1 MENHPQ
7 TPQPPIPPELVPESA
22 PPRHEHPIARRA
34 ILAGL
39 TAVGTGLVLRE
50 AFTQKYDLVDGEVV
64 VPHTTMESEPI
75 TTPTDML
82 KAGPWDY
89 MSGAKQL
96 PDGSVELTPVG
107 ASILNKRDPNKKRQ
121 DNPGMNLFGPC
132 LQVKGDFMVSGTIDA
147 QTPASLQI
155 YGAPPL
161 RFDDFRL
168 EQSRIEL
175 LTAGNVL
182 SIRMW
187 GGDNQEPVV
196 QTLTF
201 EGPTT
206 KREVGL
212 RCEGDKLTFLVN
224 GTVVAEGNGANHFF
238 RQGTVWFGAN
248 SEQGKAKLTNLT
260 AGPINGHDAQL
271 LDTSTI
277 KLLPY
282 NNPNGTLRDNL
293 TRPDFFF
300 GAAFSPEFAMADP
313 QYAQI
318 MFGGDVN
325 RWTPENCM
333 KPGAVQPQ
341 RGVFDF
347 SGLDITCE
355 LAKRFGKTVHG
366 HALLYTKALPKWME
380 DLPPDPNIIRDVIW
394 THVTTTVKHAK
405 ALGVK
410 SYDVVNEVLTGYGKN
425 ARIDTDNVFYKALG
439 EEWIDLTFRAAYD
452 ADPEGEFWINDN
464 GIETNPEN
472 QDLLFGLVERM
483 IARGVPIHGIGDQC
497 HAYKLPRDTIKPRV
511 LINMAK
517 RADKLG
523 LQFAASEL
531 DVTGGDKATQQD
543 QFVGVVGTSLS
554 IPNCPGVTMWG
565 LFDKYGSTSELKG
578 NKIQPGNALLYTA
591 EGRPKGTHR
600 VLRRV
605 IGKSQGF
612 YDFS

>member
-1 MENHPQ
+1 MEKHSQAPM
-7 TPQPPIPPELVPESA
+7 PPEPA
-22 PPRHEHPIARRA
+22 QPQHEHPIARRA
-34 ILAGL
+34 ILTGL
-39 TAVGTGLVLRE
+39 AVVGTGLALKE
-50 AFTQKYDLVDGEVV
+50 AFTQNYDLVDGEVV
-64 VPHTTMESEPI
+64 VPHVTMKSKPI

-96 PDGSVELTPVG
+96 LDGSVELTPVG
-107 ASILNKRDPNKKRQ
+107 ASIVNKRDPNKKRH
-121 DNPGMNLFGPC
+121 DNPGMNIFGPC
-132 LQVKGDFMVSGTIDA
+132 LHVEGDFMVNGTIDA
-147 QTPASLQI
+147 KTPVSLQV

-161 RFDDFRL
+161 RFDDVRI

-187 GGDNQEPVV
+187 DGSSQEPVV

-201 EGPTT
+201 DGPTT

-212 RCEGDKLTFLVN
+212 RCEGDKMTFLAN
-224 GTVVAEGNGANHFF
+224 GNVVAEGGGANHIF

-248 SEQGKAKLTNLT
+248 SEQGTAKLTKLT
-260 AGPINGHDAQL
+260 AGPINGQGGRLVDA
-271 LDTSTI
+271 STI
-277 KLLPY
+277 DLLPY
-282 NNPNGTLRDNL
+282 HNPNGTLRDNL
-293 TRPDFFF
+293 KKPGFYF
-300 GAAFSPEFAMADP
+300 GAAFSPEFAIADP

-318 MFGGDVN
+318 MFGGDVDH
-325 RWTPENCM
+325 WTTENWL

-380 DLPPDPNIIRDVIW
+380 DLPPDPDLIRKVIW
-394 THVTTTVKHAK
+394 THVTTVVKHAK
-405 ALGVK
+405 ELGVK

-425 ARIDTDNVFYKALG
+425 ARLDTDNIFYKALG

-464 GIETNPEN
+464 GIETNREN

-511 LINMAK
+511 LINMAQ
-517 RADKLG
+517 RAHKLG
-523 LQFAASEL
+523 LLFAPSEL
-531 DVTGGDKATQQD
+531 DVTGDDKAAQQD
-543 QFVGVVGTSLS
+543 QIVGVVGTSLN

-565 LFDKYGSTSELKG
+565 LFDKYGSTSELEN

-591 EGRPKGTHR
+591 DGRAKGTHR

-605 IGKSQGF
+605 IGASRGF
-612 YDFS
+612 YNFS